1 MYKTFLKTALKN
13 AEEAALAGGK
23 VLMEYFEKPFDIEFK
38 GDANLVTVADRRSEE
53 AIVSIITKY
62 YPGHQILAEEG
73 TTNNNISEYRWI
85 IDPLD
90 GTTNFAHSLPI
101 FAVSIGLEL
110 NGNMVMGVVY
120 DPVRGECFT
129 AMEGCGA
136 YLNGKAIHVSKA
148 DTLDKSL
155 LATGFPYDRRINPD
169 EYLLYFREF
178 LKTAQEIRRPG
189 AATIDMCYVAS
200 GRFDGFWEPKL
211 QPWDIAA
218 SAVIVKEAGGR
229 LSDYKGGE
237 FSIYGKETVASNGK
251 IHGEMIEVLREE
263 AR

>member
-1 MYKTFLKTALKN
+1 MHDEFLKVAVD
-13 AEEAALAGGK
+13 AARAGGD
-23 VLMEYFEKPFDIEFK
+23 VLLKYLGGPLNIEFK
-38 GDANLVTVADRRSEE
+38 GDANLVTIADRQAEE
-53 AIVSIITKY
+53 AIVSFITGH
-62 YPGHQILAEEG
+62 YPDHQIMAEEG
-73 TTNNNISEYRWI
+73 TTNNSVSSYRWI

-101 FAVSIGLEL
+101 FAVSIGLEV
-110 NGNMVMGVVY
+110 NGKMVMGVVF
-120 DPVRGECFT
+120 DPVREECFT

-136 YLNGKAIHVSKA
+136 YLNGKSIRVSDV
-148 DTLDKSL
+148 DTLDKAL

-169 EYLLYFREF
+169 EYLLPFREF

-218 SAVIVKEAGGR
+218 ASVIVKEAGGK

-237 FSIYGKETVASNGK
+237 FSIYGKETLASNGK
-251 IHGEMIEVLREE
+251 IHEEMLNVLRTI
-263 AR
+263 

>member
-1 MYKTFLKTALKN
+1 MNLFDGFLGT
-13 AEEAALAGGK
+13 AEEAARTGGNI
-23 VLMEYFEKPFDIEFK
+23 LMSHFGRPLDIEFK
-38 GDANLVTVADRRSEE
+38 GDANLVTVADRLSED
-53 AIVSIITKY
+53 AIVSIITGS
-62 YPGHQILAEEG
+62 YPGHQIMAEEG

-90 GTTNFAHSLPI
+90 GTTNFAHSFPL

-110 NGNMVMGVVY
+110 EGKMVMGVVY

-129 AMEGCGA
+129 AMDGCGA
-136 YLNGKAIHVSKA
+136 YLNGRAIHVS
-148 DTLDKSL
+148 DVETLDRSL

-169 EYLLYFREF
+169 EYLFHFREF

-218 SAVIVKEAGGR
+218 AAVIVKEAGGR

-251 IHGEMIEVLREE
+251 IHGEMLDVLREGI
-263 AR
+263 R

>member
-1 MYKTFLKTALKN
+1 
-13 AEEAALAGGK
+13 
-23 VLMEYFEKPFDIEFK
+23 
-38 GDANLVTVADRRSEE
+38 
-53 AIVSIITKY
+53 
-62 YPGHQILAEEG
+62 
-73 TTNNNISEYRWI
+73 WI

-101 FAVSIGLEL
+101 FAVSIGLEV
-110 NGNMVMGVVY
+110 NGNMVMGVVH
-120 DPVRGECFT
+120 DPVREECFT
-129 AMEGCGA
+129 AMDGCGA
-136 YLNGKAIHVSKA
+136 YLNGKSIHVSDA
-148 DTLDKSL
+148 ATLDKSL

-189 AATIDMCYVAS
+189 AATIDICYVAS

-218 SAVIVKEAGGR
+218 AAVIVKEAGGK

-251 IHGEMIEVLREE
+251 IHEEMIEVLRKGIRQTSRE
-263 AR
+263 